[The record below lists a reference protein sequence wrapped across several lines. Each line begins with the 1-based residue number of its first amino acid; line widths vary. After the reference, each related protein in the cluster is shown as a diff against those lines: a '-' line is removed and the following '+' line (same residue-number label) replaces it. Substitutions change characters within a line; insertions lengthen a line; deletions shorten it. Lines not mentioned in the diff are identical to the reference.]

1 MSRKTTKR
9 EFSFIEGLKK
19 MKISKLN
26 EHFNAQ
32 EDTGVP
38 IHRNSNFILI
48 KKGSSKKFFKSL
60 ALMSRYTKKN
70 YHRLCRQKRR
80 KKNLVHKG
88 LKRDHQNFSYER
100 CDYESVDE
108 RSLKG

>member
-1 MSRKTTKR
+1 
-9 EFSFIEGLKK
+9 
-19 MKISKLN
+19 
-26 EHFNAQ
+26 
-32 EDTGVP
+32 
-38 IHRNSNFILI
+38 
-48 KKGSSKKFFKSL
+48 
-60 ALMSRYTKKN
+60 MSRYTKKN

-108 RSLKG
+108 CSLSWLCPENRRKNGP